1 MIQNELEP
9 RLFLRSDID
18 TALLLN
24 NRNTP
29 AVEEIDRTTLEFLI
43 EHSLYSYAIGN
54 QELLAFCITF
64 GPGAPYTSVNYQWFS
79 RKYDDFVYLDR
90 IVVAE
95 SMRNQTLGAKLY
107 ATIENRMIADR
118 CAPILTCEVN
128 LNPPNHG
135 SLRFH
140 NRIGFHEVGR
150 QDSKPGLTVTMLAKT
165 VEINRQ
171 VIDA

>member
-29 AVEEIDRTTLEFLI
+29 AVDEIDRTTLEFLI

-54 QELLAFCITF
+54 QELFAFCITF

-79 RKYDDFVYLDR
+79 RQYDDFVYLDR

-95 SMRNQTLGAKLY
+95 TMRNQTLGAKLY
-107 ATIENRMIADR
+107 ATIESQMIADR